1 MQSLQ
6 FQQQARQQLIQS
18 REVMMKMFWH
28 SQTLEIQKIDPEE
41 HTFRVHPL
49 PLARIKKIM
58 KTDDAVKMISA
69 ETPIVFAKACELFI
83 IDLTKRSWHS
93 AEDNKRRTLQKSDV
107 AAARTT
113 ADEYDFLVDL
123 LPRPEHAASGAGED
137 GSADAGASAAGLGM
151 GGLTAEQLQL
161 LLQQQQAL
169 SDQPDAQA
177 SAGAPASSSSS
188 SAGGARASGADSSNT
203 STGTST
209 SSSGGAS
216 SGTSG
221 AARAGGIPDLSQFG
235 FPGFA
240 LDASGQLVPS
250 AGNTSAAASAPNAAP
265 DLSSM
270 DPALLHMYEQ
280 TLLQQ
285 QQQLFGLRGADTS
298 AGQVGGDA
306 ASMQAMQQLLLQ
318 QQLLSQAN
326 SLQRQVLARASEGHR
341 QSVPQQQLQQ
351 PRSSG
356 PTKRRSPDQAALDK
370 QFYLQ
375 QQLLQMQDALT
386 NALRQQVGSGG
397 SGGARSPQQ
406 QLADAQALSM
416 LNLPGGAFG
425 AVSQMALRG
434 AAAAAAA
441 RAGAV
446 RGVNGAADPASNQN
460 RNTAQTG
467 SGGGGPAAKRS
478 KSDGKRSIVN
488 V

>member
-28 SQTLEIQKIDPEE
+28 SQTLEIQKIDSEE

-83 IDLTKRSWHS
+83 IDLTKRAWHS

-123 LPRPEHAASGAGED
+123 LPRPDPAVSGTGED
-137 GSADAGASAAGLGM
+137 AAADASASAAGLGM

-177 SAGAPASSSSS
+177 SAGTPASSSNS
-188 SAGGARASGADSSNT
+188 SAGGGRASTADSSNT
-203 STGTST
+203 SASASTST
-209 SSSGGAS
+209 SSGGAS
-216 SGTSG
+216 SGASG
-221 AARAGGIPDLSQFG
+221 ARAGGIPDLSQFG

-240 LDASGQLVPS
+240 LDASGQLVSS
-250 AGNTSAAASAPNAAP
+250 AGNTSTAASAQSATP

-270 DPALLHMYEQ
+270 DPALLQMYEQ

-285 QQQLFGLRGADTS
+285 QQQLFGLRAADTS
-298 AGQVGGDA
+298 AGQVGTDA

-341 QSVPQQQLQQ
+341 QPAPQQ
-351 PRSSG
+351 PRPSG

-386 NALRQQVGSGG
+386 NALRQQVGPGG
-397 SGGARSPQQ
+397 SSNRSAQQ
-406 QLADAQALSM
+406 QLADAQALSL

-425 AVSQMALRG
+425 AASQMALRG
-434 AAAAAAA
+434 AAA
-441 RAGAV
+441 RAGAA
-446 RGVNGAADPASNQN
+446 RGVTGAANAASTQN
-460 RNTAQTG
+460 RNTAQTS
-467 SGGGGPAAKRS
+467 SGGPPAAKRS